1 VEAQVPNDA
10 VVLDEF
16 DFECLQPVK
25 RFVGTGQW
33 AAPLFVEDDFGIVS
47 VEQGK
52 ARPVGEAAI
61 EFDASEVGWMLL
73 DGQSP
78 GLRD

>member
-1 VEAQVPNDA
+1 MRLGED
-10 VVLDEF
+10 LG
-16 DFECLQPVK
+16 
-25 RFVGTGQW
+25 GTGQW
-33 AAPLFVEDDFGIVS
+33 AAPLFVEDDFEIVS

-73 DGQSP
+73 DAAGWP
-78 GLRD
+78 VPRLAGLTNRNSSTLSYPR